1 MIKRLY
7 ELHSES
13 RKKRQDITNLHRPFA
28 NIGKKVKNVQNLES
42 LKVNEKTGITSG
54 NHIINQ
60 TTNCNPSDIS
70 MHEKETSAEEKAVK
84 EKDENKIEKSI
95 DIQENESDKMSNNVK
110 GQDVKGQA
118 EKQMT
123 GRRKSDSFTG
133 ISE

>member
-28 NIGKKVKNVQNLES
+28 NIGKKVNKNVQNLES

-60 TTNCNPSDIS
+60 TTNCSQSDIS

-84 EKDENKIEKSI
+84 EKDENKIEKSF
-95 DIQENESDKMSNNVK
+95 DIQENESVKMSNN
-110 GQDVKGQA
+110 VKGQA